1 MAQKLFKE
9 VVEMKKILALV
20 IVLAMVVMGVTACA
34 TNTDQPSVEPEVS
47 ESTEADAPAEEAP
60 PEEEPAETVT
70 IGFSVYDMQYE
81 FFQDMEAGTSGAVES
96 LGYEYLLHDEMSDET
111 EMVTGAKN
119 LVDQGVDALII
130 SPIKPDALNSIVDY
144 AHEADVPVVV
154 DDIGGGDSNYD
165 VIVVSDNYGGGELA
179 GQYVSEQLGAEGGEV
194 AIIKCETTAVYAN
207 RRGEGF
213 KAAVEGA
220 GYTIVSELVGNSKQE
235 EGYTCMQDILV
246 ANPDVVAVFCENDNM
261 ALGAIQ
267 AIADAG
273 VPDGSIMVFGFDAT
287 QSAREAIEAGT
298 LAGSIAQYPAQMGA
312 LTVDLANKLI
322 NGEELTFDNAE
333 LREIYNPV
341 KLITKDN
348 LDE

>member
-1 MAQKLFKE
+1 
-9 VVEMKKILALV
+9 MKKFVTLMLVLALA
-20 IVLAMVVMGVTACA
+20 IVVFAACSSA
-34 TNTDQPSVEPEVS
+34 TEEAT
-47 ESTEADAPAEEAP
+47 TEAPVAATEEVAEVAV
-60 PEEEPAETVT
+60 AEDIT

-81 FFQDMEAGTSGAVES
+81 FFQDMELGTSTAVKA
-96 LGYEYLLHDEMSDET
+96 LGYNYLLHDEMSDET

-119 LVDQGVDALII
+119 LIDQGVSALII
-130 SPIKPDALNSIVDY
+130 SPIKPDALSSVVDY
-144 AHEADVPVVV
+144 AHAAGVPVVV
-154 DDIGGGDSNYD
+154 DDIGGGGSDYD

-179 GQYVSEQLGAEGGEV
+179 GQYVSEQLGTGEGKV

-213 KAAVEGA
+213 KSKMEAAGFTV
-220 GYTIVSELVGNSKQE
+220 VSELVGNSKTE

-246 ANPDVVAVFCENDNM
+246 AEPDVVAVFCENDNM

-273 VPDGSIMVFGFDAT
+273 IADGAIMVFGFDAT
-287 QSAREAIEAGT
+287 ADARAAIEAGT
-298 LAGSIAQYPAQMGA
+298 LAGSVAQYPEKMGA

-322 NGEELTFDNAE
+322 NGEAIVFGNEE

-341 KLITKDN
+341 TLITSAN
-348 LDE
+348 LDD